1 MKLKESFSKLIFFFS
16 TKMKMDAY
24 RNFTR
29 SETAQRGNAFSISR
43 DISEI
48 SAHFFPHSDI
58 FPNKMTPD
66 KTVQLLMKKIHFLT
80 LGDGCLFPIIKTS
93 CSRELFAVISCSR
106 GNCRPLG
113 IALSNLRTVSKAALP
128 ITCFF

>member
-1 MKLKESFSKLIFFFS
+1 MHI
-16 TKMKMDAY
+16 
-24 RNFTR
+24 
-29 SETAQRGNAFSISR
+29 
-43 DISEI
+43 EI
-48 SAHFFPHSDI
+48 SQEVKLPREGMHLASVGIFLIYLHIFFPHIDI
-58 FPNKMTPD
+58 FPKKIKMTPD

-80 LGDGCLFPIIKTS
+80 LGDGCLFPVIRTS

-106 GNCRPLG
+106 GNCQPLG